1 LLLDFIGIYF
11 YSLAYHGSLFDLF
24 NKTKYCNKQIATK
37 AGVTESMVSSVRGG
51 RYMQVSFEKFITI
64 CKVLKIEL
72 QINIKQ

>member
-1 LLLDFIGIYF
+1 MIITSVNQVYDIVGNEIILSGM
-11 YSLAYHGSLFDLF
+11 S
-24 NKTKYCNKQIATK
+24 NKQIATK

-51 RYMQVSFEKFITI
+51 RYMQVSFEKFIAI